1 MVSSAIVDLGCVQML
16 ECSGEKD
23 LFFGP
28 DQTEGRVKDRKV
40 GVCVCVSVVGRCG
53 LEQELCWGGIR

>member
-40 GVCVCVSVVGRCG
+40 GVCVCGCECGR
-53 LEQELCWGGIR
+53 